1 MDLPFRASFISKYM
15 HHLTMGEKSVWRYTE
30 SQPAKVVLSENR
42 HGTGMVLN
50 TEVNNQGEGAFSP
63 FLAQQT

>member
-1 MDLPFRASFISKYM
+1 M
-15 HHLTMGEKSVWRYTE
+15 HHLTMGEKSEWRHTHVCTHTE

-42 HGTGMVLN
+42 HGTGMILN